1 MLKSKIF
8 ITGLLILTVVFCL
21 HLNGRSIAGDC
32 DDLEHSKGT
41 PIITGDHSYP
51 AGWLCTADPDI
62 EYDTENSSETVDRN
76 DSATILV
83 IGNNAPFTWTIS
95 GTGFWFDS
103 GYTQTTINTT
113 GNVAVVYA
121 DNTACGSATIT
132 VTGCD
137 GTVATGYVRCTA
149 GQWYTISETCG
160 MTGQGVFIGWD
171 QNYYFKIYEY
181 IQGKNRQEQWIG
193 MLFKMGWED
202 TCNNFD
208 CSPYCDTETCI
219 IEFTCPEMGPQY
231 YPCNSCCCSL
241 GYTPAC
247 CNWTENADCYG
258 TGKLLYQEWICP

>member
-103 GYTQTTINTT
+103 GYTLMWFKKN
-113 GNVAVVYA
+113 GHHAKSNY
-121 DNTACGSATIT
+121 
-132 VTGCD
+132 
-137 GTVATGYVRCTA
+137 
-149 GQWYTISETCG
+149 SESE
-160 MTGQGVFIGWD
+160 VF
-171 QNYYFKIYEY
+171 NE
-181 IQGKNRQEQWIG
+181 R
-193 MLFKMGWED
+193 
-202 TCNNFD
+202 
-208 CSPYCDTETCI
+208 ETK
-219 IEFTCPEMGPQY
+219 T
-231 YPCNSCCCSL
+231 S
-241 GYTPAC
+241 
-247 CNWTENADCYG
+247 
-258 TGKLLYQEWICP
+258 KLH